1 MYSDMSSA
9 PPTLASLGISPNDML
24 NLQADQKL
32 ANNDLVLLKQQIFEI
47 VEKVKQDLN
56 HNDQAL
62 SLKRKAI
69 EAAAKPEKKVKLQ
82 NELEEKEQLALA
94 YKNRVKK
101 DIQDIVTAWQEISN
115 STPGTTPSAGVVRQ
129 HPVMP
134 YSIPQ
139 SSTSSTSSISSS
151 SSTTTASSL
160 ELTLTHRLGF
170 KKEKKIEILN
180 SVSELVIV
188 MKSLSVQGFKQW
200 LESNSYQLFKLVFG
214 EYQKVIKSL
223 IETVITS
230 EKPIDVRRQC
240 LLMFLHAFKKDLL
253 SDYKDNFSMPS
264 SIWHTLRTTLGPR
277 ELYTRDINSALTE
290 CGFSNLIVMSEDP
303 SPPLKIHEKAL
314 VSPPVDARL
323 GFEDFKSLV
332 ENPSQ
337 DKLDA
342 WIKKY
347 ESFED
352 IIFADEIHN
361 EMLFFSVIN
370 KFGKCDNDDE
380 RVTIKRLY
388 EMIHVKKLAYNT
400 RREKTIFPLELVPH
414 TLNLIFE
421 SEYFT
426 HNFSNSDVVI
436 KAWKEFKAE
445 LTEKFKKFKHC
456 VSQSSVKNVR
466 KWFKSFENVQ
476 FMDKHQSVQ
485 MIPLV
490 ISKVLDTKIQLKT
503 RTNRLAIY
511 KLLIQKGCYQ
521 ECHVWQDIDILDI
534 QTFLTD
540 DVIKLLARDEN
551 KMYQF
556 LSSFKNALK
565 LFVHVKKRI
574 SSDYKKQV

>member
-1 MYSDMSSA
+1 MSSV
-9 PPTLASLGISPNDML
+9 PLTLTSLGISPNDML

-32 ANNDLVLLKQQIFEI
+32 ANNDLVLLKQQMFEI
-47 VEKVKQDLN
+47 VEKVKQDLI
-56 HNDQAL
+56 HNEQAI

-69 EAAAKPEKKVKLQ
+69 EATAKPEKKVKLQ

-115 STPGTTPSAGVVRQ
+115 STPGTTPAVGVVRQ

-214 EYQKVIKSL
+214 EYQQVIKRL
-223 IETVITS
+223 IETMITS
-230 EKPIDVRRQC
+230 EKPINVRRQC

-253 SDYKDNFSMPS
+253 SDYKDNFNMPS
-264 SIWHTLRTTLGPR
+264 SIWNALRTTLGNSMPP
-277 ELYTRDINSALTE
+277 ELLTRDIISALTE
-290 CGFSNLIVMSEDP
+290 CGFSNLKVMSEDQ

-445 LTEKFKKFKHC
+445 LNEKFKKFNDC

-490 ISKVLDTKIQLKT
+490 ISKIHTKIKPKT
-503 RTNRLAIY
+503 IKNRLAIY

-556 LSSFKNALK
+556 LSSFKNALE